1 MHERIRKLRR
11 ELDLTQEKF
20 AERIGIKRNT
30 IATYESGRNEPV
42 DSVVALICREFHVN
56 EEWLRNGT
64 GEMFAQDSEDELQAL
79 TEKYS
84 LSPADRVLIE
94 KYVSL
99 KADTR
104 NAILEFMKDVVASMQ
119 ESAGDYS
126 DIPDTP
132 EELEQKFPPLE
143 DEDKKGDSGKTTQSL
158 LFGPLSY

>member
-1 MHERIRKLRR
+1 
-11 ELDLTQEKF
+11 
-20 AERIGIKRNT
+20 
-30 IATYESGRNEPV
+30 
-42 DSVVALICREFHVN
+42 
-56 EEWLRNGT
+56 
-64 GEMFAQDSEDELQAL
+64 MFAQDSEDELQAL

-143 DEDKKGDSGKTTQSL
+143 DEDKKGGL
-158 LFGPLSY
+158 G